1 MAPETKEM
9 LAGRG
14 SQYNISIFFQKL
26 ILLQYEEKKPQRCG
40 RSISLYIFGHCII
53 FSYFRVVFSLAAG
66 LEKIAVNNIY
76 QKNIKNVRRLSLFD
90 SAFVAKQK

>member
-26 ILLQYEEKKPQRCG
+26 ILLQYEEKK
-40 RSISLYIFGHCII
+40 
-53 FSYFRVVFSLAAG
+53 AA
-66 LEKIAVNNIY
+66 KVW
-76 QKNIKNVRRLSLFD
+76 
-90 SAFVAKQK
+90 